1 MARWSD
7 GISGLLGL
15 VTRHSPSRIHLIYLL
30 IAYRAPAV
38 DVVQSIIFE
47 QSAGLEAGYFGLF
60 AKFGQPPGWRYGEWD
75 FRPEW
80 DYFSE
85 RNEDIEVKFDASQP
99 AWQQGICNN
108 TPNLASR
115 NMQGGLP
122 HFSSQAAHGRD
133 TRQLICSDWAL
144 CVSRSVVCWSER

>member
-60 AKFGQPPGWRYGEWD
+60 AKFGQPPGWRYG
-75 FRPEW
+75 
-80 DYFSE
+80 S
-85 RNEDIEVKFDASQP
+85 
-99 AWQQGICNN
+99 GISGQNGTTSVN
-108 TPNLASR
+108 AMR
-115 NMQGGLP
+115 
-122 HFSSQAAHGRD
+122 
-133 TRQLICSDWAL
+133 I
-144 CVSRSVVCWSER
+144 SRSSLTPHSQHGSKVSATIPQILRQGTCRAACHTFPVRRLMAETRGS